1 MVRDLNSNLK
11 IIRWDEFNQNTEALK
26 GQYAQYSDG
35 YGVFTI
41 IKNILFITLL
51 PKTKYDNLVIP
62 QCHDGF
68 LICSDG
74 TIIEIKD
81 SKLTC
86 SLDNTTT
93 AQGQLV
99 LKKWC

>member
-11 IIRWDEFNQNTEALK
+11 IVRWDEFNQNTEALK
-26 GQYAQYSDG
+26 GQWAQYSDG
-35 YGVFTI
+35 KGVFTI

-51 PKTKYDNLVIP
+51 PNTKYEDLVLP
-62 QCHDGF
+62 HCHDGF

-74 TIIEIKD
+74 SNIPIKD

-99 LKKWC
+99 LRKWC